1 MSKSSTSPGVAV
13 VGRPR
18 TRPRRNN
25 PESAIAG
32 DAMAS
37 LHRGSC
43 GYRPIARCG
52 SGRFPTSKASMDQ
65 IVDAL
70 VVDVDGWMPLF
81 VVLRDDCKLD
91 EALQRDIIARIR
103 EACSPRHS

>member
-1 MSKSSTSPGVAV
+1 
-13 VGRPR
+13 
-18 TRPRRNN
+18 
-25 PESAIAG
+25 
-32 DAMAS
+32 
-37 LHRGSC
+37 
-43 GYRPIARCG
+43 
-52 SGRFPTSKASMDQ
+52 MDQ

-103 EACSPRHS
+103 EACSPRHSPDAVYQIDAALRTISGKRAVPPVVG